1 MRIERGGSTYLYT
14 SAAGAPPAENAWF
27 AAGMVQAGLLLH
39 FLARSRR
46 IRIFRYT
53 LAPEP
58 LEDTDHR
65 PLHNLEG
72 PLTMRHES
80 SRKRYTM
87 ALAGTAGLALRTR
100 MQTATSE
107 TESKS
112 LDLSICVH
120 HYTLR
125 APCPKGQGKVENM
138 KLMWLPL
145 PLTEHFRSLCCR
157 NSAYCACSASCRC
170 PSRCMIQ

>member
-1 MRIERGGSTYLYT
+1 MGGVALNSCILPGERDGPVPQDTPFNSCGGGAGRGSNMRIERGGSTYLYT

-87 ALAGTAGLALRTR
+87 ALAGAAGLALRG
-100 MQTATSE
+100 
-107 TESKS
+107 
-112 LDLSICVH
+112 
-120 HYTLR
+120 
-125 APCPKGQGKVENM
+125 P
-138 KLMWLPL
+138 
-145 PLTEHFRSLCCR
+145 
-157 NSAYCACSASCRC
+157 
-170 PSRCMIQ
+170 